1 MQIRDSM
8 AYDEDKSI
16 RISDKYDKLPFF
28 EVYPHR
34 FFNQT
39 TIIYGAP
46 KTGKSTII
54 DAILYAL
61 RKNIP
66 GIVVISPTDSTNS
79 AYSKRVPPG
88 CVHSQI
94 TKELLEKIIT
104 RQRKNMKIH
113 EITNNLEY
121 LTALFA
127 KINVD
132 KKLKILEQDLIRV
145 ANEHIIKTRQSSAE
159 FPIVKSTIE
168 SIKHACEDKLRHIY
182 KLGIRN
188 GAKFE
193 SELNKR
199 EKCIV
204 RYLDHNPYLF
214 LIMDDCASQLRKLSK
229 APELLEL
236 FTTVRWLGLTIVIA
250 AHNDTN
256 LDPQIRNNSFNSI
269 FTDEE
274 SVGVFFGR
282 STGTSGLTKEKKNKA
297 RDIASI
303 LFREEGGGRN
313 HKKLVFTKERLK
325 TGDSKWSQFH
335 YAYVNLHD
343 NFIVGSP
350 HLWNLCET
358 SADKEAESL
367 LFDQLKIV

>member
-1 MQIRDSM
+1 ME
-8 AYDEDKSI
+8 YTKDKSI
-16 RISDKYDKLPFF
+16 HISDKYDKLPFF
-28 EVYPHR
+28 EVYPLR

-39 TIIYGAP
+39 TVIYGAP

-54 DAILYAL
+54 DAILYVL
-61 RKNIP
+61 RNYIP
-66 GIVVISPTDSTNS
+66 GIVVISPTDSTTC

-94 TKELLEKIIT
+94 TKELLEKIIA

-113 EITNNLEY
+113 EIVNNIEY
-121 LTALFA
+121 LEKLFT

-132 KKLKILEQDLIRV
+132 KTLKILEQNYIRI
-145 ANEHIIKTRQSSAE
+145 AKEHITKIKQSNAE
-159 FPIVKSTIE
+159 FPVIKSNVE
-168 SIKHACEDKLRHIY
+168 NIKRTRNDNLIHIY

-188 GAKFE
+188 GVKYE

-236 FTTVRWLGLTIVIA
+236 FTTVRHLGLTIVVA

-256 LDPQIRNNSFNSI
+256 LDPQIRNNSLNSI

-297 RDIASI
+297 KNIAGV
-303 LFREEGGGRN
+303 LFRAEGGYKN

-325 TGDSKWSQFH
+325 TGVSQWSQFH

-343 NFIVGSP
+343 KFIVGSP

-358 SADKEAESL
+358 SADQEAESL
-367 LFDQLKIV
+367 LFDSLKIT